1 MNLSYVKDY
10 LRERRNSISAE
21 DVDELVQK
29 INDFQGTESTFTD
42 ISKVMRTINTYNL
55 SFLTQVSE
63 YEAIPSKESKTLP
76 KRIDKAREILCTL
89 SSLSTYL
96 ALSLANIK
104 ESTFNMK
111 NIRTYMNDLAEK
123 KEHFKSEKMAWV
135 TVLKSLTQEMNFV
148 VEMRRMDIEDKVGYS
163 KYTR

>member
-1 MNLSYVKDY
+1 
-10 LRERRNSISAE
+10 
-21 DVDELVQK
+21 
-29 INDFQGTESTFTD
+29 
-42 ISKVMRTINTYNL
+42 
-55 SFLTQVSE
+55 
-63 YEAIPSKESKTLP
+63 
-76 KRIDKAREILCTL
+76 
-89 SSLSTYL
+89 
-96 ALSLANIK
+96 
-104 ESTFNMK
+104 MK

>member
-55 SFLTQVSE
+55 SFLTQVS
-63 YEAIPSKESKTLP
+63 
-76 KRIDKAREILCTL
+76 
-89 SSLSTYL
+89 
-96 ALSLANIK
+96 
-104 ESTFNMK
+104 
-111 NIRTYMNDLAEK
+111 
-123 KEHFKSEKMAWV
+123 
-135 TVLKSLTQEMNFV
+135 
-148 VEMRRMDIEDKVGYS
+148 
-163 KYTR
+163 